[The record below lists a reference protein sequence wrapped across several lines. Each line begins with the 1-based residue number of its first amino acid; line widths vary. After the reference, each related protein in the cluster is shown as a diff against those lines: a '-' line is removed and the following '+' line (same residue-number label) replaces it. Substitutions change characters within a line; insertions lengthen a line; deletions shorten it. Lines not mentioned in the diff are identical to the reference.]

1 VLENLDHNLLAQH
14 SCYFAGGTAIAMR
27 FGELRRSDDMDFMV
41 AEDAKYRALRAKVRM
56 DGPGVLFLSTSNIGL
71 PQTFL
76 SDQYG
81 IRGWVE
87 ILGAKIKLEI
97 VSEGRIE
104 FETPGPQD
112 AIGSIQSLTES
123 DLVAEKLLANSDRFL
138 DSSVFARDLIDLA
151 FIGHPNLRNSKGFKK
166 AVAAYSQTIE
176 NDLTRSVDKF
186 LGDLNWANRCL
197 EALDVEAPRALV
209 FKLVEKLR

>member
-1 VLENLDHNLLAQH
+1 M
-14 SCYFAGGTAIAMR
+14 G
-27 FGELRRSDDMDFMV
+27 FMI
-41 AEDAKYRALRAKVRM
+41 AEDEKYRALRARVRM
-56 DGPGVLFLSTSNIGL
+56 DGPSVLFSSSSNIGL

-87 ILGAKIKLEI
+87 ILGTKIKLEI